1 MTENLNITALGFI
14 RDSTFNVYSHSCRI
28 KENEKGDTTM
38 SSCNIDHSNESVYE
52 KLESQKQH
60 LPSSLYNNCKKKLN
74 EELQQDKL
82 NEVFHLLK
90 KYDLAD
96 YDEKQA
102 RNKKLIHLVE

>member
-1 MTENLNITALGFI
+1 
-14 RDSTFNVYSHSCRI
+14 
-28 KENEKGDTTM
+28 M